1 MRRAAVGALAATVI
15 VLAAAVAWAD
25 EPSPAP
31 SVRPWLAQPPAAPA
45 PAAQS
50 RPPWRPIAVFA
61 AVAGLAGLAF
71 YLRRRW
77 QLRIGVNPQPRLRVL
92 DTTRIGPKS
101 LLVLTQVG
109 GRTLLLGVTEQ
120 SVRRL
125 AWIRPED
132 LASKPI
138 VSPAPQP
145 AKAKE
150 PPPEAPSFTRMLRGL
165 MGEATQ
171 ETEVLPTDAASILAR
186 ETKDVVETRPR
197 PVSRP
202 EPADD
207 DQALEGQVSGLARRT
222 RPAPMTARPD
232 DKRRK

>member
-1 MRRAAVGALAATVI
+1 
-15 VLAAAVAWAD
+15 
-25 EPSPAP
+25 
-31 SVRPWLAQPPAAPA
+31 
-45 PAAQS
+45 
-50 RPPWRPIAVFA
+50 
-61 AVAGLAGLAF
+61 
-71 YLRRRW
+71 
-77 QLRIGVNPQPRLRVL
+77 
-92 DTTRIGPKS
+92 
-101 LLVLTQVG
+101 
-109 GRTLLLGVTEQ
+109 
-120 SVRRL
+120 
-125 AWIRPED
+125 
-132 LASKPI
+132 
-138 VSPAPQP
+138 
-145 AKAKE
+145 
-150 PPPEAPSFTRMLRGL
+150 MLRGL